1 MNSADLFLKP
11 SVQTGKTN
19 VSDRS
24 LEQTIKALIH
34 QEGLPETYAQTVEQ
48 TILPLADHILAL
60 HDTEKGPVVVG
71 IHGAQGTGK
80 STLTLFLR
88 EILVRHQNC
97 PTANFSLDDIYL
109 TRAERQDLAE
119 RIHPLFKTRGVP
131 GTHDVALGQSVLDQL
146 SSAGPDDRTP
156 IPLFDKSRDDRV
168 PVEEWPVFSGR
179 AEVILVEGW
188 CLDARPEDEGAL
200 SSPINRLEADED
212 PHGTW
217 RTYVNEQLKG
227 EYRDFFGQIDCLVML
242 KAPSMKCV
250 LEWRSLQ
257 EKKLARKTR
266 SATEEG
272 EIGTGAQGL
281 RIMNDDEVAR
291 FVMHYERVTRACLAE
306 MPGRA
311 DVLINVAEDH
321 SLGLPQFRAD

>member
-1 MNSADLFLKP
+1 MNSAALFLKP
-11 SVQTGKTN
+11 SVKTGKTN
-19 VSDRS
+19 VSDRL
-24 LEQTIKALIH
+24 LEQTINALIH

-60 HDTEKGPVVVG
+60 HDTKTRPVVAG

-80 STLTLFLR
+80 STLTMFLR
-88 EILVRHQNC
+88 EILARHRNC
-97 PTANFSLDDIYL
+97 PTASFSLDDIYL

-119 RIHPLFKTRGVP
+119 RVHPLFKTRGVP
-131 GTHDVALGQSVLDQL
+131 GTHDVVLGQRVLDQL
-146 SSAGPDDRTP
+146 RSVGPCDTTR
-156 IPLFDKSRDDRV
+156 IPSFDKSRDDRV
-168 PVEEWPVFSGR
+168 PTGDWPAFPGR
-179 AEVILVEGW
+179 AEIILIEGW

-200 SSPINRLEADED
+200 RSPINRLEAEED
-212 PHGTW
+212 PKGTW

-227 EYRDFFGQIDCLVML
+227 GYREFFGQIDCLVML
-242 KAPSMKCV
+242 KAPSMECV
-250 LEWRSLQ
+250 LEWRCLQ
-257 EKKLARKTR
+257 EQKLARKTHG
-266 SATEEG
+266 APEG
-272 EIGTGAQGL
+272 GEPGTCAQGL

>member
-1 MNSADLFLKP
+1 M
-11 SVQTGKTN
+11 
-19 VSDRS
+19 SDRS
-24 LEQTIKALIH
+24 LEQTIKDLIQ

-48 TILPLADHILAL
+48 TIVPLADHILAL
-60 HDTEKGPVVVG
+60 HDTEKRPVVVG

-88 EILVRHQNC
+88 EILARHRNC

-109 TRAERQDLAE
+109 TRAARQDLAE

-131 GTHDVALGQSVLDQL
+131 GTHDVALGQQVLDQL
-146 SSAGPDDRTP
+146 RSAGPDDRTP
-156 IPLFDKSRDDRV
+156 IPSFDKSRDDRV
-168 PVEEWPVFSGR
+168 PTDGWPAFSGR
-179 AEVILVEGW
+179 AEVILIEGW
-188 CLDARPEDEGAL
+188 CLDARPEDEQSL
-200 SSPINRLEADED
+200 RSPINRLEAEED
-212 PHGTW
+212 PDGTW

-227 EYRDFFGQIDCLVML
+227 EYRDFFSQIDCLVML

-266 SATEEG
+266 SAPEEG
-272 EIGTGAQGL
+272 KSDFGAQGL

-291 FVMHYERVTRACLAE
+291 FVMHYERVTRACLDE

-321 SLGLPQFRAD
+321 SLGVPKFRAD

>member
-24 LEQTIKALIH
+24 LEQTIKALIQ

-60 HDTEKGPVVVG
+60 HDAEKRPVVVG

-88 EILVRHQNC
+88 EILSRHLNC

-119 RIHPLFKTRGVP
+119 QIHPLFKTRGVP
-131 GTHDVALGQSVLDQL
+131 GTHDVALGQRVLDQL
-146 SSAGPDDRTP
+146 RSAGPDDRTA

-168 PVEEWPVFSGR
+168 PTDAWPDFLGP
-179 AEVILVEGW
+179 AEVILIEGW
-188 CLDARPEDEGAL
+188 CLGARPEDEQAL
-200 SSPINRLEADED
+200 GSPINRLEADED

-217 RTYVNEQLKG
+217 RAYVNEQLKG
-227 EYRDFFGQIDCLVML
+227 EYRDFFSQIDCLVML

-266 SATEEG
+266 GAPEEG
-272 EIGTGAQGL
+272 GAGTDAQAL

-306 MPGRA
+306 MPCRA